1 MKDLLPQCW
10 LDNPDDRPSF
20 DDIFKKLSTD
30 FSYFYETVDEEEVE
44 TYLESLKTES
54 SDDMSISKLQIK
66 LEKLKIQRHKLKK
79 EQQIKVKYEKCQT
92 EMN

>member
-1 MKDLLPQCW
+1 MKNHFQLGESISPFSFAHKIT
-10 LDNPDDRPSF
+10 NDRPSF

-66 LEKLKIQRHKLKK
+66 LKKLKIQR
-79 EQQIKVKYEKCQT
+79 QIKKRT
-92 EMN
+92 TN